1 MRIAI
6 DAHPGSAVGSYGLPT
21 ASRHFCRS
29 IFLVAMIATATVDLL
44 LEKAC
49 SEGNDRLDR
58 GDFQYSEN
66 SGQNEK
72 FVVEVLRD
80 VAPSVGIEPK
90 VIVHLGGKSF
100 PDIHI
105 SGTPIGIELK
115 GSLKGGAITG
125 NSIFSGSMVE
135 NLEKVYLLY
144 WINDRT
150 PKLGY
155 RDYFD
160 CVFDAK
166 VTHSPRFA
174 LRVDL
179 PAGESM
185 FGTGTRQLGF
195 DASDWLRGEEQF
207 VDRIVLEIRRRALE
221 RKEIPWW
228 VVTDDNETIALE
240 PDNRHGLGGLRFLKG
255 IERQASFSLQKTLFL
270 GFPEVLSGGSDAH
283 SLAVG
288 WSISQRSVIV
298 NRDIFSAGGRRK
310 IDIGLP
316 GGVVDFPAVI
326 GNCSRS
332 VSRNVPVSLTELSSI
347 HGLKFSSGE
356 DVIRKFQEMLG
367 QPTLLDYLADCLTP
381 AQRALVTTAKLKSAL
396 IEFLTQLID
405 PQTII

>member
-1 MRIAI
+1 MI
-6 DAHPGSAVGSYGLPT
+6 DTPIEALPT

-29 IFLVAMIATATVDLL
+29 ILPVAMIATATIDLL

-49 SEGNDRLDR
+49 AEGNSRLDR
-58 GDFQYSEN
+58 GVFQYSEN

-90 VIVHLGGKSF
+90 LIVHLGGKSF

-135 NLEKVYLLY
+135 DLEKVYLLY

-179 PAGESM
+179 PVGDSM
-185 FGTGTRQLGF
+185 FGAGPQQLGF
-195 DASDWLRGEEQF
+195 SASDWLGGEEQY

-228 VVTDDNETIALE
+228 VVTEENEIIALE
-240 PDNRHGLGGLRFLKG
+240 PDNHDGLGGLRFLKG
-255 IERQASFSLQKTLFL
+255 IERQASFAIQKTLFL
-270 GFPEVLSGGSDAH
+270 GFPEVLSGGSEAH

-288 WSISQRSVIV
+288 WSISQKSVII

-310 IDIGLP
+310 INIGLP
-316 GGVVDFPAVI
+316 GGDIEFPAVI

-332 VSRNVPVSLTELSSI
+332 VSRNVPVSLREVSSI
-347 HGLKFSSGE
+347 YGIKFSSSE
-356 DVIRKFQEMLG
+356 DVIKKFRQVLS
-367 QPTLLDYLADCLTP
+367 QPKLLDYLADCLTP
-381 AQRALVTTAKLKSAL
+381 AQRSLVTTVELKSAL